1 MLMFTLGFLSGSY
14 MSFVVA
20 SYITITVINI
30 ESSVYDRVMESIL
43 WPYHLLSML
52 FGKDEEE

>member
-20 SYITITVINI
+20 SYITLTIINI
-30 ESSVYDRVMESIL
+30 ESPVYDRVMESIL
-43 WPYHLLSML
+43 WPYYLLSML
-52 FGKDEEE
+52 FGKDEE

>member
-20 SYITITVINI
+20 SYITLTIVNI
-30 ESSVYDRVMESIL
+30 ESPVYDRVMESIL

>member
-14 MSFVVA
+14 MAYVVA
-20 SYITITVINI
+20 SYITVTIINI
-30 ESSVYDRVMESIL
+30 ESSVYSRVMESIL

-52 FGKDEEE
+52 FGKDEE